1 MGAEINSIVVLNYA
15 QVIERRKSEHKICRV
30 LSRTDKGQ
38 PFAYIILETEI
49 DAERALTTY
58 QKYKDN
64 DVDVILIPRE
74 GSKEEEGDETLVSL
88 VAMFYRDYYGV

>member
-1 MGAEINSIVVLNYA
+1 MGAEINSVIGLNYA
-15 QVIERRKSEHKICRV
+15 QVIARRKTQHKICRV

-38 PFAYIILETEI
+38 PFAYIILETEL
-49 DAERALTTY
+49 DDNRAVTIY

-64 DVDVILIPRE
+64 GVDVILVPRE
-74 GSKEEEGDETLVSL
+74 GSEEEEGDETLVGL